1 MGMFDSISGGD
12 ILKAG
17 TGLLGSALGAFGQ
30 SQTNQ
35 KSWDIAQASNAASAE
50 QAQKQMDF
58 QERMRETQYQTT
70 VQDLKKAGLNPMLAY
85 AQGGAGVPAGAMGS
99 ISMPQFKSPISSGK
113 EAAMQVASV
122 MADVEKKDAETTEAF
137 SRTTVNEQ
145 NAKLLDAQTNLAIL
159 EMPNVPQ
166 KLKNMIAEQMLNDAR
181 RTATGAQESATRLD
195 TLIRRTGDLPEAESK
210 GKYHKTTPY
219 NPFMFKD
226 VTAGINSAAGAIQ
239 SIKGTQALPGVH
251 HNNYG
256 R

>member
-1 MGMFDSISGGD
+1 MGFD
-12 ILKAG
+12 
-17 TGLLGSALGAFGQ
+17 LGSAAGGIAGGVLGFIGQ
-30 SQTNQ
+30 QQTNQ
-35 KSWDIAQASNAASAE
+35 KSWDIAQASNAASAQQS
-50 QAQKQMDF
+50 QAQMDF
-58 QERMRETQYQTT
+58 QERMRKTQYQT
-70 VQDLKKAGLNPMLAY
+70 VVDDLKKAGLNPMLAY
-85 AQGGAGVPAGAMGS
+85 SQGGAGVPAGAMGS
-99 ISMPQFKSPISSGK
+99 ISTPQYKSPISSGK
-113 EAAMQVASV
+113 EAAAMIASV

-195 TLIRRTGDLPEAESK
+195 TLIRRTGDLPESESK